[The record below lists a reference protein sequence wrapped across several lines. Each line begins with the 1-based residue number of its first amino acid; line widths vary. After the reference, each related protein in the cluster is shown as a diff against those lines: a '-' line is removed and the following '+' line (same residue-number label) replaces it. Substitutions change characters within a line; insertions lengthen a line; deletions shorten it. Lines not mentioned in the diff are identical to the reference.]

1 MSSLPINSTTFV
13 LCSFLVPLPDG
24 ELKLCSSVFS
34 VIYAQSINFFSS
46 LPAAAVCINDCF
58 GNLVVDDIFCLLDNV
73 FMSKELTSF
82 LLSGLSLFDGYRFPR
97 YIVIDSYDT

>member
-1 MSSLPINSTTFV
+1 MSSLPELNSTTFV
-13 LCSFLVPLPDG
+13 LCSSLVPLPDG
-24 ELKLCSSVFS
+24 EFKLNVFLCF
-34 VIYAQSINFFSS
+34 QCNLCNFFSS
-46 LPAAAVCINDCF
+46 LPAAEVCIDDCF

-73 FMSKELTSF
+73 FMSRELTSF